1 MPFEQQYN
9 GKVVKDCIQ
18 KYEKSKSFRKVA
30 KTCTWNDHGCAHLRC
45 DFTRQE
51 KCWSFQDRLQ

>member
-18 KYEKSKSFRKVA
+18 KHAIPVPSDKINTTSCRFHTLIVLKPEQYLE
-30 KTCTWNDHGCAHLRC
+30 
-45 DFTRQE
+45 
-51 KCWSFQDRLQ
+51 